1 MIGFFIVCNEE
12 GSWILRKK
20 EQQYEMHM
28 AKWTDVDFPLDLK
41 LTVTFRKHQSKEIQI
56 SIKRQPCDSTCSGV
70 ELSLLVDS
78 SSSRLGIFFRE
89 RNATITK
96 NAGKKAFG
104 GTRYEK
110 ISGMVEGP
118 FSTRDGSS
126 TIKEDPLYQ
135 SSLEKMK
142 LSVGS
147 GIAFGTF
154 H

>member
-1 MIGFFIVCNEE
+1 
-12 GSWILRKK
+12 
-20 EQQYEMHM
+20 M

-96 NAGKKAFG
+96 KSREEGFWRYAVRKDFWDGGRSIFPKGRNKYNKKRPYLPVLSRKNEAF
-104 GTRYEK
+104 
-110 ISGMVEGP
+110 SGFWDSFWD
-118 FSTRDGSS
+118 FSPGY
-126 TIKEDPLYQ
+126 L
-135 SSLEKMK
+135 
-142 LSVGS
+142 G
-147 GIAFGTF
+147 
-154 H
+154 